1 MVAVWCSILALAASF
16 GVTRL
21 LLLVFG
27 LPAVLAGN
35 MQSLRKYIEHMGLTG
50 STPLGSTRSV
60 VPRGPIGRLVA
71 FTLFDIPYHG
81 VHHRF
86 AGMPHAKMPDFTSEL
101 TTTRRDEP
109 PPYPT
114 YRSALWDMLRSLP
127 DPRVGAQWN
136 RSHGMESETRPAI
149 ERRQSIA
156 A

>member
-1 MVAVWCSILALAASF
+1 MIAVWCLILASAAWC
-16 GVTRL
+16 GAIRL

-27 LPAVLAGN
+27 VPALLAGN
-35 MQSLRKYIEHMGLTG
+35 MQSLRKYIEHLGLTG

-86 AGMPHAKMPDFTSEL
+86 AGMPHAKMPEFTSVL

-136 RSHGMESETRPAI
+136 RSRSAKHEAQPFHEMPR
-149 ERRQSIA
+149 A
-156 A
+156 AA